1 MPFSLWYCLSRRTLR
16 YIQSISI
23 KNDTQDKHC
32 LFGENNYILLGICL
46 MVLTDFFSVIRKRS
60 KATIS
65 YAEAVLCDKG
75 WKVFLSTLYL
85 FMYLKLTQM
94 IHICIYRSSSKWS
107 RFKESYWAI
116 WSRLAKTVK
125 PTSIG
130 NHIRSYRRHRCLPV
144 AHLFHSSHCL
154 CVVQLAGIKSVRV
167 SHKCMLGSPL
177 LSSKYTVYEIKLLLR
192 LWRSPLCG
200 NWL

>member
-1 MPFSLWYCLSRRTLR
+1 M
-16 YIQSISI
+16 
-23 KNDTQDKHC
+23 
-32 LFGENNYILLGICL
+32 
-46 MVLTDFFSVIRKRS
+46 IRKRS

-94 IHICIYRSSSKWS
+94 IHIWGSSKWS

-116 WSRLAKTVK
+116 WSRLVNTVK

-130 NHIRSYRRHRCLPV
+130 SHTRSYPRHQCLPV

-154 CVVQLAGIKSVRV
+154 CVVQLAGIKSGRV
-167 SHKCMLGSPL
+167 SHKCMLGSPF
-177 LSSKYTVYEIKLLLR
+177 LSPKYTVYEIKLLLR
-192 LWRSPLCG
+192 LWRSPFCG
-200 NWL
+200 NLL